1 MSGIESGTDT
11 SGQAQLGVGNN
22 ISTTLMRLLTA
33 DDIQPGTAPSY
44 ETCKTIYAY
53 HPLGAK
59 LAEASIDMAQSQERE
74 ISIPGGPEEELID
87 AFQNEWNRTG
97 SVGGNTLVKNV
108 MTMSRVYG
116 IASLMAI
123 SPDVDAEQP
132 LPLDRLHEIELSYN
146 VLDPLNTSGS
156 LVLDQNPNSVDFQ
169 KPRHITAAGK
179 AYHPSRAA
187 IVLNEQPI
195 YIEWTNSAFGFVGR
209 SVYQR
214 ALYPLK
220 SYIQSMISD
229 NAVMEKAA
237 LLVAKMKA
245 PGSIIDQRARS
256 FFGFK
261 RESIKGAKTG
271 NVVSIGTDESIE
283 SVDLKNLRDAAEFA
297 RNNILKNIATAAKMP
312 ASLINQETLAE
323 GFGEGSEDAKQI
335 ARHVDGIRTE
345 AAPVY
350 RFLDNIVMHRAWSPE
365 FYESIQR
372 KYPKDWGKVD
382 YKTAFYAWKNAF
394 KAVWPN
400 LLAEPDSEKI
410 KVDDTITKAAI
421 AAVEVLVPILDP
433 ENKATLAC
441 WLADVLNSRDLMFSS
456 PLTLDGQ
463 LIADYVPP
471 VPMMEPDTER
481 KPIAESSET

>member
-1 MSGIESGTDT
+1 MSGFDSGTDT
-11 SGQAQLGVGNN
+11 SSQAQIGVGNSM
-22 ISTTLMRLLTA
+22 STTLMQLLTA
-33 DDIQPGTAPSY
+33 DDIQPGAAPSY
-44 ETCKTIYAY
+44 EVCKTIYAY

-59 LAEASIDMAQSQERE
+59 LAEASIEMAQSQERE
-74 ISIPGGPEEELID
+74 LSVKGGPEEDLIE
-87 AFQNEWNRTG
+87 AFQNEWDKTG

-108 MTMSRVYG
+108 MALSRVYG
-116 IASLMAI
+116 IASLVAI
-123 SPDVDAEQP
+123 SPDVDADKP
-132 LPLDRLHEIELSYN
+132 LPLDRLHKIDLYYN

-156 LVLDQNPNSVDFQ
+156 LVLDQNPNAPDFQ
-169 KPRHITAAGK
+169 KPKYVTAAGK

-220 SYIQSMISD
+220 SYIQSMITD
-229 NAVMEKAA
+229 NSVTEKAGI
-237 LLVAKMKA
+237 LVAKLKA
-245 PGSIIDQRARS
+245 PGSIIDQRTRG
-256 FFGFK
+256 FFSFK
-261 RESIKGAKTG
+261 RQTIKGAKTG
-271 NVVSIGTDESIE
+271 NVVSIGTEEEIE
-283 SVDLKNLRDAAEFA
+283 SLDLKNVKDAAEFA

-312 ASLINQETLAE
+312 ASMINQETLAE

-335 ARHVDGIRTE
+335 ARHVDGVRSE

-372 KYPKDWGKVD
+372 KYPEWRKVE

-421 AAVEVLVPILDP
+421 AAVEVLIPVLDP
-433 ENKATLAC
+433 ENKATAAG

-456 PLTLDGQ
+456 PLVLDTD
-463 LIADYVPP
+463 LIAAYVPP
-471 VPMMEPDTER
+471 VPVMETEKER
-481 KPIAESSET
+481 KPIPESGET